1 MGFFPKTIPK
11 TSEKIQTTY
20 FAAITVY
27 LVLSASPSISFFIC
41 DVKNVDA
48 NKSRCKLSTTQL
60 FSRHA
65 IAPLMW
71 FKQTDSIWRILVKSF
86 LIRDFLSV
94 TIRSIIH
101 HTVHTNV
108 NVIARQ
114 TRGHFQP
121 HIVHVCDGKSHHTFR
136 HTFYSNDRRA
146 GLRPHLRYVTQLTLR
161 EVKSSLQTTSQ
172 L

>member
-1 MGFFPKTIPK
+1 MDFFPKTIPK

-60 FSRHA
+60 FSRNA

-71 FKQTDSIWRILVKSF
+71 FKQTDSIMTYFGQIVFDQRFSQCYDK
-86 LIRDFLSV
+86 
-94 TIRSIIH
+94 IH
-101 HTVHTNV
+101 HPPHGSHKFKCHSKTNE
-108 NVIARQ
+108 
-114 TRGHFQP
+114 G
-121 HIVHVCDGKSHHTFR
+121 
-136 HTFYSNDRRA
+136 
-146 GLRPHLRYVTQLTLR
+146 TL
-161 EVKSSLQTTSQ
+161 STTYCSC